1 MSALF
6 IKNLKKVYQGGLEAL
21 KGIDLEVEKGDFFAL
36 LGPNGA
42 GKSTTIGIISSLVT
56 KSSGKVE
63 ILGIDIDDNHSLA
76 KKKLGVVGQ
85 EVNFNQFEKVGD
97 IIRNQAG
104 YYGLSFKEA
113 RENTK
118 FYMKKLDI
126 WDKRN
131 EQARKLSGG
140 MKRRIMVAK
149 ALVNKPE
156 LLILDEPTAG
166 VDIELRRSLWDFL
179 TEINHSGTSI
189 ILTTHYLE
197 EAERLCRNIAIIDN
211 GEIVENTSMQEL
223 LTRLE
228 VETFVFDL
236 EEDINSLPSIADY
249 ELKIEN
255 PRKISVTIKKGQGL
269 NEIFSL
275 LSNSGIK
282 IASMR
287 NETGRLEE
295 LFLGLVE
302 PTIKETE
309 HGYH

>member
-1 MSALF
+1 MKALS
-6 IKNLKKVYQGGLEAL
+6 ILNLKKEYAGGLQAL

-42 GKSTTIGIISSLVT
+42 GKSTTIGVISSLVT
-56 KSSGKVE
+56 KTSGQVK
-63 ILGIDIDDNHSLA
+63 ILDIDIDENHSLA

-104 YYGLSFKEA
+104 YYGLSFKES
-113 RENTK
+113 RENAK
-118 FYMKKLDI
+118 YYMKKLDI

-140 MKRRIMVAK
+140 MKRRVMVAK
-149 ALVNKPE
+149 ALVNNPD

-179 TEINHSGTSI
+179 TEINEQGTTI

-197 EAERLCRNIAIIDN
+197 EAERLCRNIAIIDA

-236 EEDINSLPSIADY
+236 SKPLTKLPESLDFKMSLDDP
-249 ELKIEN
+249 LKL
-255 PRKISVTIKKGQGL
+255 KVTVGKGQGL
-269 NEIFSL
+269 NSVSVSYTHL
-275 LSNSGIK
+275 TL
-282 IASMR
+282 
-287 NETGRLEE
+287 
-295 LFLGLVE
+295 
-302 PTIKETE
+302 PTILRV
-309 HGYH
+309 

>member
-1 MSALF
+1 MKALS
-6 IKNLKKVYQGGLEAL
+6 ITNLKKEYTGGLQAL
-21 KGIDLEVEKGDFFAL
+21 KGIDLNVEKGDFFAL

-56 KSSGKVE
+56 KTSGEVK
-63 ILGIDIDDNHSLA
+63 ILDIDIDENHSLA

-104 YYGLSFKEA
+104 YYGLSFKQA
-113 RENTK
+113 RDNAK
-118 FYMKKLDI
+118 YYMRKLDI

-140 MKRRIMVAK
+140 MKRRVMVAK
-149 ALVNKPE
+149 ALVNNPD

-179 TEINHSGTSI
+179 TEINDQGTTI

-197 EAERLCRNIAIIDN
+197 EAERLCRNIAIIDS

-236 EEDINSLPSIADY
+236 STPITDLPKSLDF
-249 ELKIEN
+249 EMLLEN
-255 PRKISVTIKKGQGL
+255 PQKFKVPVGKGQGL
-269 NEIFSL
+269 NSVFEI
-275 LSNSGIK
+275 LSNSGIQ
-282 IASMR
+282 ISSMR

-295 LFLGLVE
+295 LFLGLVDSTLTNE
-302 PTIKETE
+302 KE
-309 HGYH
+309 

>member
-1 MSALF
+1 MKALS
-6 IKNLKKVYQGGLEAL
+6 ISNLKKEYAGGLQAL
-21 KGIDLEVEKGDFFAL
+21 KGIDLNVEQGDFFAL

-56 KSSGKVE
+56 KTSGQVK
-63 ILGIDIDDNHSLA
+63 ILDIDIDENHSLA

-113 RENTK
+113 RDNAK
-118 FYMKKLDI
+118 HYMRKLDI
-126 WDKRN
+126 WDKRD

-140 MKRRIMVAK
+140 MKRRVMVAK
-149 ALVNKPE
+149 ALVNNPD

-179 TEINHSGTSI
+179 TEINNSGTTI

-197 EAERLCRNIAIIDN
+197 EAERLCRNIAIIDS

-236 EEDINSLPSIADY
+236 SKPISSIPNSLDF
-249 ELKIEN
+249 EMVLEN
-255 PRKISVTIKKGQGL
+255 PQKLKVTVGKGQGL
-269 NEIFSL
+269 NSVFQI
-275 LSNSGIK
+275 LSSSGIE
-282 IASMR
+282 ISSMR

-295 LFLGLVE
+295 LFLGLVDSALTE
-302 PTIKETE
+302 DKE
-309 HGYH
+309 